1 MKRVTSSKSGKSPL
15 KTKLLKE
22 QLEVPLAGASF
33 ARVTWRWPV

>member
-1 MKRVTSSKSGKSPL
+1 MKRVKSSNSTESPL

-33 ARVTWRWPV
+33 ARVTWTWPV